1 MAVTKVK
8 NDGVDFSEASSIAF
22 DTTTLFVDATN
33 DRVGIG
39 TITPSTALD
48 VTGDVTIG
56 GNLTVNGTTTTINST
71 TLTVDDL
78 NVVLASGAA
87 SAAAADGAGI
97 TVDGASASL
106 TYVNSGDKW
115 QFNKAVDVTG
125 TVTADGLTVDGN
137 PVINGTSPQIF
148 LQTSNALHYNWQ
160 IAAQENVSGAFE
172 ISSGN
177 ADADATNDTYTK
189 RLVVLN
195 NGDISFY
202 EDTGT
207 TAAFHWDAADERL
220 GIGTT
225 SPASVLHV
233 SDTTQPKITI
243 EDSTNNSFGRI
254 TGGGTTGSLTF
265 EADYD
270 NAKAGTV
277 MAFNVDNTERMRIDS
292 SGRVG
297 IGTSSLSKKLNVSTS
312 SNYDGILISNSHSS
326 SAARLQLDND
336 NSKSLQIDMGGSTQ
350 TPYGPFNVDTAAIV
364 SAGAPLNIGTDTSN
378 PLAFY
383 TNLNE
388 RMRIASDG
396 KVGIG
401 TTAPVEGNLVVR
413 NDSGDSKIN
422 IKVNSFAGTNGIA
435 ALDFSTGGQAG
446 TDPQARIHAIGN
458 NNYSAD
464 LVFSTQISG
473 TSNPLSERMRIL
485 SGGGLTFNGDTA
497 TANALDDY
505 EEGSWTPALY
515 NSSGTSISA
524 STLQGRYTKIG
535 NMITI
540 WVYIWD
546 ISGAFQTIT
555 GFPAADSSS
564 LFQGVGSIVYAP
576 GGGGSAPHSAG
587 PKVIL
592 LTQGATQLK
601 MDSNYFSGS
610 NNIWMTMNYRAA

>member
-220 GIGTT
+220 GIGTSSPVAGLHIT
-225 SPASVLHV
+225 TSTKSLSLASPAS
-233 SDTTQPKITI
+233 
-243 EDSTNNSFGRI
+243 
-254 TGGGTTGSLTF
+254 GGGGASYIMMGNNDSGGTAGPSMIAAANRALLFGVGDSFSSASGGTF
-265 EADYD
+265 
-270 NAKAGTV
+270 
-277 MAFNVDNTERMRIDS
+277 TEYMRIDS
-292 SGRVG
+292 SGNVG
-297 IGTSSLSKKLNVSTS
+297 IGEISPASPLDVHVGTDQNLEVDSNGGELRLSAVNDARNGNPAMRFQATSYKFYGNSGVGPYVAIDSSGDVGIGGVPSYTYRAEIEKNQAGSLLMLHRTGDATMLQSVVQAFQITQSNSQSARLAEIIATGVSNWGGKMTFGTKPANGAPNNSTNDVMILDEAGRVTKPYQPSFKAGRS
-312 SNYDGILISNSHSS
+312 SNYTANSNADIVFDDVAGSSTHFNTGGHYNTSNGRFTCPVAGKYYFHALVIYSDISDGTGMEDCFGIYINGNRATYSSRRSFYVNGHTGSSGYYVDHSS
-326 SAARLQLDND
+326 
-336 NSKSLQIDMGGSTQ
+336 
-350 TPYGPFNVDTAAIV
+350 
-364 SAGAPLNIGTDTSN
+364 
-378 PLAFY
+378 
-383 TNLNE
+383 
-388 RMRIASDG
+388 
-396 KVGIG
+396 
-401 TTAPVEGNLVVR
+401 
-413 NDSGDSKIN
+413 
-422 IKVNSFAGTNGIA
+422 
-435 ALDFSTGGQAG
+435 
-446 TDPQARIHAIGN
+446 
-458 NNYSAD
+458 
-464 LVFSTQISG
+464 
-473 TSNPLSERMRIL
+473 
-485 SGGGLTFNGDTA
+485 
-497 TANALDDY
+497 
-505 EEGSWTPALY
+505 
-515 NSSGTSISA
+515 
-524 STLQGRYTKIG
+524 
-535 NMITI
+535 
-540 WVYIWD
+540 
-546 ISGAFQTIT
+546 
-555 GFPAADSSS
+555 
-564 LFQGVGSIVYAP
+564 
-576 GGGGSAPHSAG
+576 
-587 PKVIL
+587 VIL
-592 LTQGATQLK
+592 GCAANDYVTIRNATQRVVHG
-601 MDSNYFSGS
+601 NTRYCYFYG
-610 NNIWMTMNYRAA
+610 YLLG